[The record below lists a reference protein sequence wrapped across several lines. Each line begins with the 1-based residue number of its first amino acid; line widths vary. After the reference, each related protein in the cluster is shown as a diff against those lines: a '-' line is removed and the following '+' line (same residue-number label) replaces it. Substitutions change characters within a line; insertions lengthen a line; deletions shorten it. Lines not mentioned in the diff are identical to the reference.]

1 MNKKLLKEFQLQA
14 GGAHYPDINPQLQEQ
29 FAQQIVKYCID
40 LVQNTPLDSVYKTTY
55 DLDLISTAQQK
66 IVENIKREFDVS

>member
-29 FAQQIVKYCID
+29 FADQIVKYCID
-40 LVQNTPLDSVYKTTY
+40 
-55 DLDLISTAQQK
+55 
-66 IVENIKREFDVS
+66 IVENADLQDLVRTSWDKDFSTGVQQRIAQQIKNDFYEN